1 MQNTEYKIENLR
13 DKKDLEILATEY
25 SKLYNNSVL
34 QEKWTPELA
43 EKLFEYFYNLNS
55 RLFCVAYCGDRPI
68 GAIMSV
74 VKPWWDG
81 MHLEDT
87 EIFVA
92 KDYQRKGIGTDLYK
106 YHYKIAIEEFG
117 ATIMEAHTYA
127 DKSGYPLNWYKK
139 LGFEVIED
147 WKVIN
152 GNIKDILERMEKD
165 DRNL

>member
-25 SKLYNNSVL
+25 SNLYNNSVL

-43 EKLFEYFYNLNS
+43 KKLFEYFYDLNS
-55 RLFCVAYCGDRPI
+55 RLFCVAYCEDRPI

-74 VKPWWDG
+74 IKPWWDG

-92 KDYQRKGIGTDLYK
+92 KNYQRKGIGTDLYK
-106 YHYKIAIEEFG
+106 DHYKIAVEEFG
-117 ATIMEAHTYA
+117 VTIMEAHTYA
-127 DKSGYPLNWYKK
+127 DENGYPLNWYKK

-152 GNIKDILERMEKD
+152 GNIKDILERME
-165 DRNL
+165 

>member
-1 MQNTEYKIENLR
+1 MENIKYKIGHLR

-25 SKLYNNSVL
+25 AKLYNNSVL

-43 EKLFEYFYNLNS
+43 KKLFEYFYDLNPK
-55 RLFCVAYCGDRPI
+55 LFCVAYCEERPV

-74 VKPWWDG
+74 IKPWWDG

-92 KDYQRKGIGTDLYK
+92 KDYQKQGIGTDLYK
-106 YHYKIAIEEFG
+106 YHYKIATEEFG
-117 ATIMEAHTYA
+117 ATVMEAHTYA
-127 DKSGYPLNWYKK
+127 DENGYPLNWYRK
-139 LGFEVIED
+139 LGFEVVDD

-152 GNIKDILERMEKD
+152 GNIKEILERMNKNG
-165 DRNL
+165 RNI